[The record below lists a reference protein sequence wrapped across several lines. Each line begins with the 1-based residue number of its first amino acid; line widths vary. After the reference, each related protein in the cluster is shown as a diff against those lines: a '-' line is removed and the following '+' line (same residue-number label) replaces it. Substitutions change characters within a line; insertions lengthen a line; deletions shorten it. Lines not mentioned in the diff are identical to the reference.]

1 MTNAELARTIV
12 DLLGGK
18 ENVVKAAHCMTRLRV
33 TCRDKGQVHENE
45 IKKTEGVLGFV
56 AEGNNY
62 QIVLGPGKVKK
73 VTDICIEELGLPRN
87 AGDSGWEAN
96 KEQIKSRQ
104 KQSKV
109 KDFMK
114 LISEIFVPMIP
125 AIIAAG
131 LFNGFGSLLS
141 QLLADGVVSGNF
153 FVMLQLI
160 LSLLGS
166 AFLGYFAI
174 YTGIRA
180 AEVFGATP
188 AFGGILGGISIG
200 ANIVEISKMLG
211 LYNEEVPLESVLTT
225 GKGGII
231 GVIFGVWILS
241 IIEKNIRKKVP
252 DVLDLIVTPF
262 TSLLLSGIVFIFLI
276 MPAAGFVSDGLVTV
290 LTVIINSVNP
300 VIRVISGFLLA
311 ALFLPMVLLGLH
323 HGLIPIYAVQ
333 LEQMGGVSLF
343 PVLAMGGAGQVGAA
357 IAIYLVAKK
366 VGNNRMKGI
375 ITGALPAGFL
385 GVGEPL
391 IYGVTL
397 PMGKPFI
404 TAGIG
409 AGLGGAYVMLT
420 QVMANAWGPSG
431 LVAIPLM
438 QGTSGMLN
446 FLIGLVIA
454 YAGGFVVTK
463 IFIKD
468 KDVSEEDEAIG
479 EDGAVEVAGAAGN
492 FTLYAPVDGI
502 CIPLDEVNDNVFSSR
517 LMGDGV
523 AFRFQGSQVCAPC
536 DGKVCM
542 IAETKHAF
550 GMILDGGVELLIHIG
565 MDTVNLKGEGF
576 RVLVEEN
583 QHVRKGT
590 PVIELDR
597 EFLERKG
604 IDLTTPMIVTN
615 GEGME
620 LETFAGREVEKGI
633 TETVH
638 CRN

>member
-1 MTNAELARTIV
+1 MTNTELARTIV

-33 TCRDKGQVHENE
+33 TCRDGGRVKESE
-45 IKKTEGVLGFV
+45 IKKTEGVLGVV

-73 VTDICIEELGLPRN
+73 VTDICIEELGLPKN
-87 AGDSGWEAN
+87 TGDDGWEAN

-131 LFNGFGSLLS
+131 LFNGFSSLLS
-141 QLLADGVVSGNF
+141 QLIADGMVSGNF

-200 ANIVEISKMLG
+200 ANIVEISKMMG

-241 IIEKNIRKKVP
+241 LIEKNIRKRVS

-276 MPAAGFVSDGLVTV
+276 MPAAGFVSDGLVAV
-290 LTVIINSVNP
+290 LSVIINSANP
-300 VIRVISGFLLA
+300 VIRVVSGFLLA

-357 IAIYLVAKK
+357 IAIYLMAKK

-397 PMGKPFI
+397 PMGKPFV

-409 AGLGGAYVMLT
+409 AGFGGAYAMLT

-438 QGTSGMLN
+438 QGGAGMLN
-446 FLIGLVIA
+446 YLIGLVIA
-454 YAGGFVVTK
+454 YVGGFVVTK
-463 IFIKD
+463 IFIKE
-468 KDVSEEDEAIG
+468 KDV
-479 EDGAVEVAGAAGN
+479 
-492 FTLYAPVDGI
+492 
-502 CIPLDEVNDNVFSSR
+502 
-517 LMGDGV
+517 
-523 AFRFQGSQVCAPC
+523 
-536 DGKVCM
+536 
-542 IAETKHAF
+542 
-550 GMILDGGVELLIHIG
+550 
-565 MDTVNLKGEGF
+565 
-576 RVLVEEN
+576 
-583 QHVRKGT
+583 
-590 PVIELDR
+590 
-597 EFLERKG
+597 
-604 IDLTTPMIVTN
+604 
-615 GEGME
+615 ME
-620 LETFAGREVEKGI
+620 
-633 TETVH
+633 
-638 CRN
+638 

>member
-1 MTNAELARTIV
+1 MTNQELAKTIA

-18 ENVVKAAHCMTRLRV
+18 ENVVKTAHCMTRLRV
-33 TCRDKGQVHENE
+33 TCKDKERVQEE
-45 IKKTEGVLGFV
+45 KIKKTEGVLGFV

-87 AGDSGWEAN
+87 AGDSSWEAN
-96 KEQIKSRQ
+96 KEQLKSRQ
-104 KQSKV
+104 KQSRA

-114 LISEIFVPMIP
+114 MISEIFVPMIP

-141 QLLADGVVSGNF
+141 QLLADGMVSGNA

-160 LSLLGS
+160 FSLLGS

-188 AFGGILGGISIG
+188 AFGGIIGGISIG
-200 ANIVEISKMLG
+200 ANIVEISKMIG
-211 LYNEEVPLESVLTT
+211 LYNEEIPLESVLTT

-241 IIEKNIRKKVP
+241 VIEKNLRKRVP

-262 TSLLLSGIVFIFLI
+262 TSLLISGILFIFLI
-276 MPAAGFVSDGLVTV
+276 MPAAGFVSDGLVSV
-290 LTVIINSVNP
+290 LTVIINSANP
-300 VIRVISGFLLA
+300 VIRIASGFLLA

-357 IAIYLVAKK
+357 IAIYLMAKK
-366 VGNNRMKGI
+366 VGNNRIKGI

-409 AGLGGAYVMLT
+409 AGFGGAYAMLT

-446 FLIGLVIA
+446 YLIGLVIA
-454 YAGGFVVTK
+454 YAGGFIVTK

-468 KDVSEEDEAIG
+468 KDVMEKDEVIETAHASG
-479 EDGAVEVAGAAGN
+479 KTD
-492 FTLYAPVDGI
+492 FLLYAPVDGD
-502 CIPLDEVNDNVFSSR
+502 CISLDEVKDDVFSSR
-517 LMGDGV
+517 MMGDGV
-523 AFRFQGSQVCAPC
+523 AFRFKGNRVCAPC
-536 DGKVCM
+536 GGTICM

-550 GMILDGGVELLIHIG
+550 GIMNEDGAEILVHIG
-565 MDTVNLKGEGF
+565 LDTVNLGGEGF
-576 RVLVEEN
+576 RVLVKEN
-583 QHVRKGT
+583 QTVEKGA

-597 EFLERKG
+597 EFFESKG

-615 GEGME
+615 GETMS
-620 LETFAGREVEKGI
+620 LETFTGKEA
-633 TETVH
+633 ETGNTVVVR